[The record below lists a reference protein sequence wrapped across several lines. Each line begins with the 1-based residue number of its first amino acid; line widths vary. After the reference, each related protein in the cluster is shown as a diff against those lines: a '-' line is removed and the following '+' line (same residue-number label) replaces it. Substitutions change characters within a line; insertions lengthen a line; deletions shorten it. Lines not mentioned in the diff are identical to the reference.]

1 MQGEDKQQDFP
12 KWRHET
18 GIRPINPH
26 RDDNKDDDNDDDD
39 GMSQAIQGSEV

>member
-1 MQGEDKQQDFP
+1 MQGDDKQQDFP

-26 RDDNKDDDNDDDD
+26 DDDNKDDDDED
-39 GMSQAIQGSEV
+39 GMLQAIQGSEV